1 MATVSGL
8 TSLADHWHCL
18 RLNKHR
24 NGGKKPQMGLERDQC
39 CAHCNRIC
47 QRYAC
52 GRWHAIIVQRP
63 RGYRASAT
71 ARADTNVDRDSVLEA
86 HLAKTFQGFNYPLKL
101 PFRKR
106 YRHRRAGLQSAGS
119 RSFSLFRTGS
129 LVNELYKRGVCNMA
143 KGEKEILPVYELHP
157 PPWLPKTHTSAD
169 LGQTANRI
177 HCAKLTRVVC
187 RLYRVLS
194 SSSGRRGRQPCAY
207 CRSKWTHV
215 ATSGFGQ
222 W

>member
-52 GRWHAIIVQRP
+52 GRWHAIIVQQP
-63 RGYRASAT
+63 RGYRALAT

-106 YRHRRAGLQSAGS
+106 YRHPRAGLQSTGS
-119 RSFSLFRTGS
+119 MSFSLFRTGS
-129 LVNELYKRGVCNMA
+129 PVNEPYKRTCTIWQKA
-143 KGEKEILPVYELHP
+143 RKKCCLYTSYIRLHGFP
-157 PPWLPKTHTSAD
+157 RH
-169 LGQTANRI
+169 I
-177 HCAKLTRVVC
+177 
-187 RLYRVLS
+187 RL
-194 SSSGRRGRQPCAY
+194 QI
-207 CRSKWTHV
+207 
-215 ATSGFGQ
+215 
-222 W
+222 